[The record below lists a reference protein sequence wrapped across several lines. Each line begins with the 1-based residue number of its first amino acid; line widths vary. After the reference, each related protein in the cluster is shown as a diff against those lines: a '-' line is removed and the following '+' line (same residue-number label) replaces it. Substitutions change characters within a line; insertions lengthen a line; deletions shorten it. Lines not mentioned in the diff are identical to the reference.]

1 MKHAVMLALAAAAAA
16 AGAQAQTKV
25 WRCGNT
31 YTNSAIEA
39 QAQGCKPLEGGN
51 ITVVQGTKP
60 NASAVAA
67 GAATRIALAPPQA
80 GGGQRI
86 DAADQKARDSDARQ
100 ILEDELRKAQAR
112 QAELLKDYNNGEPEM
127 LGPEHRNHQKYL
139 DRVADMKASIAR
151 TESDIAGIKRELARI
166 ASK

>member
-1 MKHAVMLALAAAAAA
+1 MKHAVLLALAAAAAA
-16 AGAQAQTKV
+16 CGAHAQTKV

-60 NASAVAA
+60 NAGAA
-67 GAATRIALAPPQA
+67 GGATRIALAPPQP

-112 QAELLKDYNNGEPEM
+112 LAELQKDYNNGEPEM

-139 DRVADMKASIAR
+139 DRVSEMKASLAR
-151 TESDIAGIKRELARI
+151 TESDIEGIKRELSRI